1 MGIEDLRASL
11 KTLQRVLV
19 DTMVFSYHISNHP
32 RYAPLTQVVME
43 MIEAGY
49 IEGITT
55 TITMAELLTVPARA
69 GNQRA
74 MDEYELYLSSFPH
87 LLILPL
93 DISIARETAIV
104 RAATGLRTP
113 DAVQIATARIAG
125 ARAIVTNDRRWLGRV
140 ETPQIII
147 LDDYVE

>member
-1 MGIEDLRASL
+1 MGVEGLRQNL
-11 KTLQRVLV
+11 KGFQRIFV

-43 MIEAGY
+43 MIESGDV
-49 IEGITT
+49 EGCTT
-55 TITMAELLTVPARA
+55 TITMVELLTVPARA
-69 GNQRA
+69 GNRQA
-74 MDEYELYLSSFPH
+74 MDEYELYLNSFPH
-87 LLILPL
+87 LQIFPL

-104 RAATGLRTP
+104 RASTGLRTP

-125 ARAIVTNDRRWLGRV
+125 ARAIVTNDRDWTGKV

-147 LDDYVE
+147 LDDYVD